1 MKDYQLILISNQF
14 HMESLKGTS
23 PNYNENNQVIKEKSF
38 GNINDVS
45 KLRDSFNFLT
55 SNSYFS
61 IYPDLFSDFDMRKIP
76 SELPNY
82 VTSKSHFYEISNID
96 DSLIKHEFE
105 GLRHVSLLNNHSIQY
120 FKEKE
125 GLLQDGYSQLIF
137 DENKT
142 QIFVETKNVCS
153 HQNYLYES
161 YNLIGGN
168 KIFAEEFPITCDH
181 QRLTSL
187 LIDSSL
193 VADPI
198 NKITSF
204 NIRSSLIHS
213 PITSFHDPTLYLKSI
228 LPIVNVTN
236 ARYLIL

>member
-1 MKDYQLILISNQF
+1 
-14 HMESLKGTS
+14 MEH
-23 PNYNENNQVIKEKSF
+23 I
-38 GNINDVS
+38 
-45 KLRDSFNFLT
+45 
-55 SNSYFS
+55 
-61 IYPDLFSDFDMRKIP
+61 
-76 SELPNY
+76 
-82 VTSKSHFYEISNID
+82 
-96 DSLIKHEFE
+96 
-105 GLRHVSLLNNHSIQY
+105 SLLNHHSIQC

-153 HQNYLYES
+153 HQNYLYEK
-161 YNLIGGN
+161 YNLIGDN

-193 VADPI
+193 VTDPL

-204 NIRSSLIHS
+204 DIRSSLIHS
-213 PITSFHDPTLYLKSI
+213 PITSFHDTTLYKRSCSFWEREVLTYWNRRLFLGFYLWKTLPSFLLSSLYYDLKIIIS
-228 LPIVNVTN
+228 
-236 ARYLIL
+236 R